1 VVPQVKIDDKS
12 VQARLHQGAGGTHL
26 WVTNPSREPRQVK
39 IELGSVAGNF
49 KSGEDLWGNQSVAL
63 EGQQVTVSVG
73 GRDAAVIALL

>member
-1 VVPQVKIDDKS
+1 
-12 VQARLHQGAGGTHL
+12 
-26 WVTNPSREPRQVK
+26 VTNQSREPRQVK
-39 IELGSVAGNF
+39 IELASVAGNF